1 MGKVVSVTGSLADT
15 VGVKN
20 PLRYRGYYY
29 DIETKLYYLQSRYYD
44 PETCRFINADSLL
57 VAGDDYIQG
66 VNMFAY
72 CQNNP
77 VMYSDP
83 SGQKA
88 NALTFLHRII
98 SRFIFGNVGG
108 TDESLFEIIVMLNA
122 ATKALGYNFSDGEI
136 FVSTDVSSSG
146 VVHVIITLSNTQLNG
161 EAPNNYIIEMF
172 YGNNSEW
179 AAENKLCDESS
190 FIEGILGFV
199 SSSIVSYFVPPLAS
213 VMILLELGIA
223 LSPDEYKTLVDD
235 MLIAASRN
243 PQANTYG
250 ILQIYYAGTNKFVYK
265 HS

>member
-1 MGKVVSVTGSLADT
+1 
-15 VGVKN
+15 
-20 PLRYRGYYY
+20 
-29 DIETKLYYLQSRYYD
+29 
-44 PETCRFINADSLL
+44 
-57 VAGDDYIQG
+57 
-66 VNMFAY
+66 
-72 CQNNP
+72 
-77 VMYSDP
+77 
-83 SGQKA
+83 
-88 NALTFLHRII
+88 
-98 SRFIFGNVGG
+98 
-108 TDESLFEIIVMLNA
+108 
-122 ATKALGYNFSDGEI
+122 
-136 FVSTDVSSSG
+136 
-146 VVHVIITLSNTQLNG
+146 
-161 EAPNNYIIEMF
+161 MF